1 MPPQKQPFSPTPPV
15 VGVEVVTLTVYSSGS
30 STSSGLPP
38 LTSGGGSSVPVAAI
52 AGGAAGGVAIAV
64 LLVIIWKH
72 WGRVIKRT
80 ERHRRKEVVRPVL
93 RSLSPPSFFGWDI
106 AVASVWLMVS
116 CSKTYSPYGKTP
128 GGTLRRGSD
137 RNRST
142 ARCLRSTQRAAE

>member
-1 MPPQKQPFSPTPPV
+1 MPPQKQLFSPTPPL

-30 STSSGLPP
+30 STQSGLPP

-80 ERHRRKEVVRPVL
+80 ERHRRKEVVRPTL
-93 RSLSPPSFFGWDI
+93 RSFFGRDI
-106 AVASVWLMVS
+106 AVARVWLMVS
-116 CSKTYSPYGKTP
+116 CSKTYSPCGKTP
-128 GGTLRRGSD
+128 GGTLRRGSN

-142 ARCLRSTQRAAE
+142 ARCPRSTQRAAK